1 MKTFDELLTEN
12 EVQKRF
18 YGKYRGTVVNNVD
31 PMQIGRIQAIVPD
44 VSNVIPTSWAMP
56 CLPGAGINTGV
67 FTVPQIGSGVWIE
80 FEQGDPD
87 RPIWVGGY
95 WGTAAEV
102 PVLAHM
108 VPPAVNGFTIQTTLK
123 NGIVVSDVPG
133 PTGGILIQTTTGA
146 MISVSDV
153 GIIISNGKGAVI
165 SMLGPDDRPQH
176 RRADGGLTCLRPHFI
191 SVPSSRA
198 RTPGR
203 RRRSRRF
210 RACSCR
216 GSPS

>member
-1 MKTFDELLTEN
+1 MTDMPM
-12 EVQKRF
+12 QPRF

-44 VSNVIPTSWAMP
+44 VSGLIPTSWAMP
-56 CLPGAGINTGV
+56 CLPVAGINTGV
-67 FTVPQIGSGVWIE
+67 FTVPQIGSGVWVE

-102 PVLAHM
+102 PVLART
-108 VPPAVNGFTIQTTLK
+108 VPPAVNGFILQTTLK

-133 PTGGILIQTTTGA
+133 PTGGILLQTTTGA

-153 GIIISNGKGAVI
+153 GIIISNGKGATINMVGPTVDINVGALTVI
-165 SMLGPDDRPQH
+165 
-176 RRADGGLTCLRPHFI
+176 
-191 SVPSSRA
+191 
-198 RTPGR
+198 
-203 RRRSRRF
+203 
-210 RACSCR
+210 
-216 GSPS
+216 

>member
-1 MKTFDELLTEN
+1 MSTVDELTARSA
-12 EVQKRF
+12 QQRYF
-18 YGKYRGTVVNNVD
+18 GKYRGTVVNNVD

-44 VSNVIPTSWAMP
+44 VGIVPTSWAMP

-67 FTVPQIGSGVWIE
+67 FTVPQVGSGVWIE

-102 PVLAHM
+102 PVLAHA

-153 GIIISNGKGAVI
+153 GITISNGKGAVI
-165 SMLGPDDRPQH
+165 SMLGPTTDVN
-176 RRADGGLTCLRPHFI
+176 AGALTI
-191 SVPSSRA
+191 V
-198 RTPGR
+198 
-203 RRRSRRF
+203 
-210 RACSCR
+210 
-216 GSPS
+216 